1 MFAKTYGA
9 VTLGIDGR
17 MIDVEVDVSQGCRG
31 SKWQGFP
38 TRR

>member
-17 MIDVEVDVSQGCRG
+17 IIGVEVDVSPGLPRG
-31 SKWQGFP
+31 ELVGFP
-38 TRR
+38 IRR